1 VRLARLTGP
10 SAVESPRIGYGWPPV
25 TMESTQ
31 PTQPSVATQTRAGRD
46 AVLAFV
52 VVGVLVTG
60 LVRINVTLPW
70 VGHLGSA
77 LVSVLFLYVPLY
89 LAARR
94 DEDLRDYGFRYE
106 PVGRGL
112 VTAGLAIALIV
123 PLFALGFFAFYE
135 VACHSEFLSHLV
147 PHNMC
152 SHYGGLASLHMP
164 KLALFE
170 STPPAPSTL
179 SAEWCV
185 VQWLVVGLPEELFFR
200 GFLLEKLEARFPPK
214 RRLWGGGVGKALVL
228 SALAFALIHLPK
240 EGDPRALA
248 TFFPGLLFGWMRSA
262 TGSILAST
270 ITHGCSNILAR
281 ILEIVMSR

>member
-1 VRLARLTGP
+1 
-10 SAVESPRIGYGWPPV
+10 V
-25 TMESTQ
+25 TSQ
-31 PTQPSVATQTRAGRD
+31 VAQPSPATPQRAWRD
-46 AVLAFV
+46 AVLAFG

-70 VGHLGSA
+70 IGHLGSA

-89 LAARR
+89 AAGKRG
-94 DEDLRDYGFRYE
+94 EDLRDYGFVYE
-106 PVGRGL
+106 PVGK
-112 VTAGLAIALIV
+112 GLAIAGIAMVVIV
-123 PLFALGFFAFYE
+123 PLFSLGFWGFYE
-135 VACHSEFLSHLV
+135 VVCCCEPLSRLA
-147 PHNMC
+147 PHKMC
-152 SHYGGLASLHMP
+152 SHYGGLASLHPP

-170 STPPAPSTL
+170 ASPPSPGTI

-200 GFLLEKLEARFPPK
+200 GFLLSKLEQRFPP
-214 RRLWGGGVGKALVL
+214 RRRFLGGGIGLALVL

-248 TFFPGLLFGWMRSA
+248 TFFPGLVFGWMRSA

-270 ITHGCSNILAR
+270 VAHGGFNILAR
-281 ILEIVMSR
+281 VLELVVSR

>member
-1 VRLARLTGP
+1 VTA
-10 SAVESPRIGYGWPPV
+10 EPP
-25 TMESTQ
+25 
-31 PTQPSVATQTRAGRD
+31 QPSTATQQRAGRD

-52 VVGVLVTG
+52 VAFILVTG

-112 VTAGLAIALIV
+112 LTAGLAIAVIV

-135 VACHSEFLSHLV
+135 VACHSALLSHLV
-147 PHNMC
+147 PHQMC
-152 SHYGGLASLHMP
+152 SHYGGLASLHP
-164 KLALFE
+164 PRLALFE
-170 STPPAPSTL
+170 ATPPALDTL

-200 GFLLEKLEARFPPK
+200 GFLLKKLEERFPPR

-281 ILEIVMSR
+281 VLEIVMSR

>member
-1 VRLARLTGP
+1 
-10 SAVESPRIGYGWPPV
+10 V
-25 TMESTQ
+25 TTEPTQ
-31 PTQPSVATQTRAGRD
+31 PTQPLVATQARAGRD
-46 AVLAFV
+46 AALAFV
-52 VVGVLVTG
+52 VVFILVTG

-70 VGHLGSA
+70 IGHLGSA

-94 DEDLRDYGFRYE
+94 DEDLRDYGFRRE

-112 VTAGLAIALIV
+112 LTAGLAIAVIV
-123 PLFALGFFAFYE
+123 PLFALGFVAFYE
-135 VACHSEFLSHLV
+135 VACHSALLSHLV
-147 PHNMC
+147 PHQMC
-152 SHYGGLASLHMP
+152 SHYGGLASLHP
-164 KLALFE
+164 PRLALFE
-170 STPPAPSTL
+170 ATPPAPDTL

-200 GFLLEKLEARFPPK
+200 GFLLQKLEERFPPR
-214 RRLWGGGVGKALVL
+214 RRLWGGGVGLALVL
-228 SALAFALIHLPK
+228 SALAFAVIHLPK

-281 ILEIVMSR
+281 TLEIMVSR

>member
-1 VRLARLTGP
+1 VTSKPDPATSATLAPT
-10 SAVESPRIGYGWPPV
+10 ASPQGAW
-25 TMESTQ
+25 
-31 PTQPSVATQTRAGRD
+31 RD
-46 AVLAFV
+46 AVLAFC

-89 LAARR
+89 VAAKRN
-94 DEDLRDYGFRYE
+94 EDLRDYGFRYE

-112 VTAGLAIALIV
+112 VIAGLAVAVIV

-135 VACHSEFLSHLV
+135 VACNSKLLSHLA
-147 PHNMC
+147 PHQMC
-152 SHYGGLASLHMP
+152 GHYGGLASLHP
-164 KLALFE
+164 PRVALFE
-170 STPPAPSTL
+170 ATPPLPGTL

-200 GFLLEKLEARFPPK
+200 GFLLHKLEQRFPP
-214 RRLWGGGVGKALVL
+214 RRRVLGGGVGLALVL
-228 SALAFALIHLPK
+228 SAGAFALIHLPK
-240 EGDPRALA
+240 EADPRALA

-281 ILEIVMSR
+281 TLELVVSR